1 MISLSSL
8 VPPTIVPGEE
18 QQTAYVKEAVRL
30 SCEHDGFPQPT
41 VMWMKGEEKVNTQ
54 NRLKYFLSP
63 DGSLTIYGLQDQDSS
78 EYTCNV
84 GNEAGIASITTE
96 LTVLSK

>member
-1 MISLSSL
+1 MYQLVVL

-18 QQTAYVKEAVRL
+18 QQTAYVEEAVRL

-63 DGSLTIYGLQDQDSS
+63 TAPSQSTACRTRTPANTLATLVTKQASLASLQ
-78 EYTCNV
+78 N
-84 GNEAGIASITTE
+84 
-96 LTVLSK
+96 